1 MALKSNPNYSSLLQ
15 VNFIGLKYISSFFR
29 CQCISWY
36 NHWMYWEDYIA
47 HTSFLQ
53 RFAEQGRSEKIDDCS
68 QFCQTCEKQSC
79 VFQITLW
86 KKDSKGLHGW
96 RFRRVDT
103 VHLHSSYRILQKV
116 SSFCLSQ
123 K

>member
-1 MALKSNPNYSSLLQ
+1 MASLLK
-15 VNFIGLKYISSFFR
+15 VNIIGLKYISSFFR
-29 CQCISWY
+29 RQCISWY
-36 NHWMYWEDYIA
+36 NNWMYWEDHIA
-47 HTSFLQ
+47 YTSFLQ
-53 RFAEQGRSEKIDDCS
+53 RFVEQGRGEKIDDCS

-103 VHLHSSYRILQKV
+103 VHLHSSYRILQKA